1 MFQNI
6 MQECINDKQ
15 KYQRRKRVPIAI
27 KKEKSIMK
35 TNNFSCQTD
44 IPASLFDKSTNT
56 DVIRMIDKSTD
67 TIDLVK
73 KEKERKLLEK
83 FKKKTETRKK
93 QAELFKQVIGT
104 PKAVIDDIEDE

>member
-1 MFQNI
+1 

-15 KYQRRKRVPIAI
+15 KHQRRKRVPIVM
-27 KKEKSIMK
+27 KKEKSIIK
-35 TNNFSCQTD
+35 TNNFSCQAD
-44 IPASLFDKSTNT
+44 IQMNMIDKSTVT
-56 DVIRMIDKSTD
+56 HVTTMIDKSTD

-73 KEKERKLLEK
+73 KEREKKLLEK
-83 FKKKTETRKK
+83 FKKQTETKKK